1 MTSTKTE
8 KLLCTAADEA
18 QAGLIC
24 GLLENAQIP
33 FVVRYPGA
41 GVLYGSPVLFGV
53 ELYVPKSA
61 YTSALELLEGCAFNV
76 QELDENS
83 CE

>member
-24 GLLENAQIP
+24 GLLQNAQIP
-33 FVVRYPGA
+33 FVVRYPGV

-53 ELYVPKSA
+53 ELYVPSSA
-61 YTSALELLEGCAFNV
+61 YATALELLKGCAFDV